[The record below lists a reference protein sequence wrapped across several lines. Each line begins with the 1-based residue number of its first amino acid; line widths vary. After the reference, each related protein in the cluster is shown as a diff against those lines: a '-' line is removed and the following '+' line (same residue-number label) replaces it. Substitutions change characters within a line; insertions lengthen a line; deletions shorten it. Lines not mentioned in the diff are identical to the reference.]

1 MHILDIFR
9 TLPGRFYRRGMS
21 VKGVLKNA
29 IDYVG
34 KPGVFY
40 GSLAI
45 AVIIFLLSLLL
56 FATWFAVLVFV
67 LSIPVL
73 LIIAKVIFYEPTQVV
88 VELDNETT
96 RLEYVKEVQLNGESE
111 IIIHSQPGYGEEK
124 TTYVVLDLVDAIS
137 VRNCRNITS
146 VTDKTW
152 RDIEIRYFHP
162 VKGPHK
168 LKVTSPNGDV
178 KHKVK
183 ELKADFCRV
192 VFDEPVPAEV
202 KIEVKKMSAIA
213 R

>member
-1 MHILDIFR
+1 MYIIAKFR
-9 TLPGRFYRRGMS
+9 ALPGRFYRRGMS

-34 KPGVFY
+34 DQRVFY

-45 AVIIFLLSLLL
+45 AVIIFLVSLLL
-56 FATWFAVLVFV
+56 FAAWSAVLVFI

-73 LIIAKVIFYEPTQVV
+73 LIIAKAIFYEPTQVV
-88 VELDNETT
+88 IELDDDTT
-96 RLEYVKEVQLNGESE
+96 RLEYVKEVQLDGESE
-111 IIIHSQPGYGEEK
+111 IVIHSQPGYGEDK
-124 TTYVVLDLVDAIS
+124 TTYVILDLVNTIS
-137 VRNCRNITS
+137 VRDCRNITS

-168 LKVTSPNGDV
+168 LKVTSTNGDV
-178 KHKVK
+178 KYKVK
-183 ELKADFCRV
+183 EMKPDFCRV
-192 VFDEPVPAEV
+192 VFNEPIPAEV
-202 KIEVKKMSAIA
+202 KIEVIKMSPVA